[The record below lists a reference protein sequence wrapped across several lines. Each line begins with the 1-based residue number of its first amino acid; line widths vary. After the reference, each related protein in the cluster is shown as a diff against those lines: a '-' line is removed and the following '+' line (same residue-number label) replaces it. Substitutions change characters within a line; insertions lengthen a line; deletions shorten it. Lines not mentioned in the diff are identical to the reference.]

1 MINDYSNIIVVEAMR
16 WANNQ
21 YKGRQSWQGKT
32 SSCRRAIVVYVDEL
46 L

>member
-21 YKGRQSWQGKT
+21 YKGRQSWQGE
-32 SSCRRAIVVYVDEL
+32 RQARAGVQL
-46 L
+46 